1 MILTKMNLTKMNHTN
16 EPKKAANPK
25 SSWINALPAAS
36 RIHHERSNPN
46 PEFGARSRQRVT
58 GLQS

>member
-1 MILTKMNLTKMNHTN
+1 MNLTKMNHTN